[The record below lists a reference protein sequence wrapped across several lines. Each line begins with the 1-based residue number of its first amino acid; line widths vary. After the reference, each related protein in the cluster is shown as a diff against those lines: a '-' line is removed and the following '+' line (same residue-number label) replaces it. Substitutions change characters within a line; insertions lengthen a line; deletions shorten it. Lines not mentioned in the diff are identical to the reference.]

1 MAKRFGKKVK
11 SGKDYFNLRD
21 RAVKDPSLSFTLSE
35 LEKAWKARK
44 DMAGPY
50 EYDHANVLRW
60 VKDNGIEHYGSIA
73 EADQQLVRLEIGGI
87 IDGIITEDSDIA
99 VLKAMTVFSK
109 M

>member
-50 EYDHANVLRW
+50 EYG

-73 EADQQLVRLEIGGI
+73 EVDQQLVRLEIGGI

-99 VLKAMTVFSK
+99 VLKAKTVFSK